1 MNHDRE
7 HWITHRAHELWLEAD
22 KPEGRDQEHWFQA
35 ASERGV
41 WEAEIAGMDGHEL
54 TLAISD

>member
-1 MNHDRE
+1 MNHERE
-7 HWITHRAHELWLEAD
+7 HWISQRAHELWLEAGSPD
-22 KPEGRDQEHWFQA
+22 GSDQEHWFQA
-35 ASERGV
+35 ASERDK